1 MQIDLNDSTVALS
14 GEHNAISDAVLS
26 AVKSNGASVAAPP
39 ATPDLLLISLPLI
52 PGQPVR
58 ADDALEEARRI
69 GQAMGEKGQGRIL
82 FLYSALAGLPVRRH
96 PHYSAQMSAAQ
107 AGMRALA
114 MELGPA
120 VLVNGLGV
128 GCIGEPAVAG
138 ESVMVGHAGLPRA
151 GTVAEVVGAALFLC
165 DPLNSYTTGQT
176 LNVDGGWIVGYGR
189 NF

>member
-1 MQIDLNDSTVALS
+1 MQIDLIDSAVALA
-14 GEHNAISDAVLS
+14 GEHNTIADAVLS
-26 AVKSNGASVAAPP
+26 ALQSNGATVAAPL
-39 ATPDLLLISLPLI
+39 ATPDILLVSLPLI
-52 PGQPVR
+52 PGQDVR

-69 GQAMGEKGQGRIL
+69 GQAMGEKGRGRIL
-82 FLYSALAGLPVRRH
+82 FLYSAFAGLPVRRH
-96 PHYSAQMSAAQ
+96 PQYSAQMSAAQ

-128 GCIGEPAVAG
+128 GCIEEPAIAG
-138 ESVMVGHAGLPRA
+138 EAIMVGHAGLPRA

>member
-1 MQIDLNDSTVALS
+1 MQIDLIDSTVTLAGEQNAVAEAILAALQ
-14 GEHNAISDAVLS
+14 
-26 AVKSNGASVAAPP
+26 SNGATVATPP
-39 ATPDLLLISLPLI
+39 ATPDILLVSLPLV
-52 PGQPVR
+52 PGEQVR
-58 ADDALEEARRI
+58 ADDALQGARRV
-69 GQAMGEKGQGRIL
+69 GEAMDEKGRGRIV
-82 FLYSALAGLPVRRH
+82 FLLSAVAGLPVRRH
-96 PHYSAQMSAAQ
+96 PQYSAQMSAAQ

-138 ESVMVGHAGLPRA
+138 EVHMVGHAGVPRA